1 MKYILSFL
9 ICIFMCTNNSFSQ
22 TISEKNKIKL
32 RNKVVSEY
40 VENGVTG
47 CNVYKT
53 SNGNVLVTVIKIA
66 NNKNPEYIDRIA
78 NMKATRSVVEFIR
91 GARNKSYSVYNV
103 EDSESNLYTEDSDGN
118 NDLNNTD
125 IGSSTYTSMN
135 ENSHNSDSYTFTDE
149 IVQTS
154 IGEVRNLQMLKK
166 LIERNT
172 NVYIY
177 YIKLK
182 K

>member
-9 ICIFMCTNNSFSQ
+9 ICIFICTNNSFSQ
-22 TISEKNKIKL
+22 AISENNKVKL
-32 RNKVVSEY
+32 RNKAVSEY
-40 VENGVTG
+40 VENRITG

-66 NNKNPEYIDRIA
+66 NNRNPEYIDRIA
-78 NMKATRSVVEFIR
+78 NMKATRSVVEFLR

-103 EDSESNLYTEDSDGN
+103 ENSESNIYTEDSNGD
-118 NDLNNTD
+118 NDLTNTD
-125 IGSSTYTSMN
+125 IDSSTSTNMN
-135 ENSHNSDSYTFTDE
+135 ENSHNFDNYTFTDE
-149 IVQTS
+149 IVQSS

-166 LIERNT
+166 ISERNT

>member
-9 ICIFMCTNNSFSQ
+9 ICIFMCTNSFSQ
-22 TISEKNKIKL
+22 VISEKNKDKL
-32 RNKVVSEY
+32 RNKVVTEY
-40 VENGVTG
+40 VDNGVTG
-47 CNVYKT
+47 CNIYKT

-66 NNKNPEYIDRIA
+66 NNRNPEYIDRIA
-78 NMKATRSVVEFIR
+78 NMKASRSVVEFLK
-91 GARNKSYSVYNV
+91 GAMNRSYSVCNV
-103 EDSESNLYTEDSDGN
+103 EDSESNLYTENSGGN
-118 NDLNNTD
+118 NDLDNSD
-125 IGSSTYTSMN
+125 ISASTSTNMN

-149 IVQTS
+149 IIQSS
-154 IGEVRNLQMLKK
+154 IGEVRNLSMLKK
-166 LIERNT
+166 ITERNT

>member
-9 ICIFMCTNNSFSQ
+9 ICIFMCTNSFSQ
-22 TISEKNKIKL
+22 AISEKNKVKL
-32 RNKVVSEY
+32 RNKVVTEY

-66 NNKNPEYIDRIA
+66 NNKNHEYIDRIA
-78 NMKATRSVVEFIR
+78 NMKATRSVVEFLK
-91 GARNKSYSVYNV
+91 GARNRSYSVYNV
-103 EDSESNLYTEDSDGN
+103 EDSESNLYTENSDGN
-118 NDLNNTD
+118 NDLDNSD
-125 IGSSTYTSMN
+125 ISASTSTNMN

-149 IVQTS
+149 IVQSS

-166 LIERNT
+166 ITERNT
-172 NVYIY
+172 NIYIY